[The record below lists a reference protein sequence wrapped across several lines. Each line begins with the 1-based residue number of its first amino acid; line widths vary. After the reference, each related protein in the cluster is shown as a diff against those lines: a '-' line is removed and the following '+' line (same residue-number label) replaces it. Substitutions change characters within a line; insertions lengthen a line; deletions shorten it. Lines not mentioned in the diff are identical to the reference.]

1 MNRNN
6 TASTVELLG
15 LFILM
20 TAMITVITGVF
31 VMSRAHS
38 LQARQLT
45 EAVILA
51 DSAAETAS
59 AAPDNASLQSK
70 LGSMANSVGQSAV
83 SLEKGGDGGGSFAIL
98 AAIDPDDPQADKSVY
113 VITVTRTYPDGTRE
127 SRADDCEYAEDTV
140 NVYAQDDPSSTDLE
154 NLSSEELGEPVYTL
168 VSGTYFG
175 HDDQEGGRP

>member
-1 MNRNN
+1 MNRKN

-59 AAPDNASLQSK
+59 AAPDSTALKDK
-70 LGSMANSVGQSAV
+70 LGAMDNNVDGDAA
-83 SLEKGGDGGGSFAIL
+83 SLEKGGDGSESFAFR
-98 AAIDPDDPQADKSVY
+98 ASIDPDDAKSVY

-127 SRADDCEYAEDTV
+127 SRADGGEYAEDTI
-140 NVYAQDDPSSTDLE
+140 NVYASDGLDPE
-154 NLSSEELGEPVYTL
+154 KLSAGGLGEPVYTL

-175 HDDQEGGRP
+175 HDDGEGGRP

>member
-1 MNRNN
+1 MNRKN

-59 AAPDNASLQSK
+59 AAPDSSALKDK
-70 LGSMANSVGQSAV
+70 LGSMANNTGGDVV
-83 SLEKGGDGGGSFAIL
+83 SLEKGGDGSEVFAIL
-98 AAIDPDDPQADKSVY
+98 ASIDPEDPQTVY
-113 VITVTRTYPDGTRE
+113 MITVTREYPDGTRE
-127 SRADDCEYAEDTV
+127 TRTDGCEYAENTI
-140 NVYAQDDPSSTDLE
+140 NVYTSNGLSAADLE
-154 NLSSEELGEPVYTL
+154 NMSAAGLGEPVYTL

-175 HDDQEGGRP
+175 HEDREGGRP